1 MEGWSGD
8 YDLLKT
14 VGVNIVYPAIVWFWV
29 LIKEVK
35 WTSVLLDH
43 GTNSN

>member
-14 VGVNIVYPAIVWFWV
+14 VGVNTVYPAIVWFWV
-29 LIKEVK
+29 LIHFFIELFERKE
-35 WTSVLLDH
+35 LL
-43 GTNSN
+43 